1 MHLNFNLNPIT
12 TMPAYRILLVEDN
25 DYLRTALTK
34 MLEQAGYIVSEA
46 ENGEVALD
54 ILALGHFD
62 LVVTDLLMP
71 EKEGIETITAI
82 RRQSPGMPIIA
93 ISGGGC
99 LEPQAYLEAAV
110 EFGADMALA
119 KPFGKEPFLE
129 AIAKTI
135 ESHLPK
141 AAGAN

>member
-1 MHLNFNLNPIT
+1 
-12 TMPAYRILLVEDN
+12 MPAYRILLVEDN
-25 DYLRTALTK
+25 DHLRVALCR

-71 EKEGIETITAI
+71 EKEGIETIAAV
-82 RRQSPGMPIIA
+82 RRQNPEMPIIA

-99 LEPQAYLEAAV
+99 LEPQAYLDAAV
-110 EFGADMALA
+110 EFGADAALA
-119 KPFGKEPFLE
+119 KPFGKEPFLATIAQ
-129 AIAKTI
+129 AIQ
-135 ESHLPK
+135 SRLPK
-141 AAGAN
+141 AAGATSS